1 MDVSM
6 CQLNS
11 VALTLERVG
20 FLIDDYYTSHGSGR
34 SKMVAMSATYGSRRV
49 GTVEF
54 V

>member
-11 VALTLERVG
+11 VASTLERVG

-34 SKMVAMSATYGSRRV
+34 GEMVAMSTAHGSRRV